1 MFVHFVARFSNPDK
15 LVMYTARMLENLD
28 YVVWLKKQRTLWD
41 CLATKPCHQ
50 RLSFAN
56 CANLSVTTS
65 KSPWTT
71 CNSITMPSVTKDL
84 LQKVSGKLK
93 KKKSGEPA
101 PKKSKTADVK
111 NEGVAGS
118 PDAAAAT
125 KKTNEQEKQQQT
137 AICQSATLI
146 KFNALLSVGLASRV
160 RGIESMLLWCYMF
173 DSDDECMDSMGEIGK
188 EHNNSIAEAKKN
200 GTSYDPE
207 APVHIMMWIAVMEI
221 LSPSITAIASYTEEL
236 HADYLVL
243 TKDVLYFRK
252 IRCHDKTKSRML
264 VHLRPDSQAEMAW
277 LTHVVPHLKST
288 KGVVQK
294 FGVAPR
300 SGPERKLLHELQRL
314 GVLKKFVKD
323 FSAMDGDDG

>member
-1 MFVHFVARFSNPDK
+1 M
-15 LVMYTARMLENLD
+15 
-28 YVVWLKKQRTLWD
+28 D
-41 CLATKPCHQ
+41 C
-50 RLSFAN
+50 
-56 CANLSVTTS
+56 
-65 KSPWTT
+65 
-71 CNSITMPSVTKDL
+71 
-84 LQKVSGKLK
+84 
-93 KKKSGEPA
+93 
-101 PKKSKTADVK
+101 
-111 NEGVAGS
+111 
-118 PDAAAAT
+118 
-125 KKTNEQEKQQQT
+125 
-137 AICQSATLI
+137 
-146 KFNALLSVGLASRV
+146 
-160 RGIESMLLWCYMF
+160 
-173 DSDDECMDSMGEIGK
+173 MGEIGK

-221 LSPSITAIASYTEEL
+221 LSPNITAIASYTEEL

-314 GVLKKFVKD
+314 GVLKKFEKD
-323 FSAMDGDDG
+323 FSAMDADDD